1 MELRPAAGRK
11 DVRPAGSDGTS
22 DTVGDR
28 LSVCLASAF
37 YLSYIP
43 STLLGT
49 LARVKLFERA
59 QQRRWTGAGFLGT
72 FAGLVL
78 APLLP
83 ASPLGFGIFWAAAVG
98 AACWLCGRAEK
109 VFGVHDDPR
118 IVLDEVVG
126 YWTAIALLPPRLP
139 VWLAAFVLF
148 RVFDAWKLPPWKT
161 LERLPG
167 GLGVVADDVGAGAAA
182 NVGVRVLLWS
192 VPWFGL

>member
-1 MELRPAAGRK
+1 MVSPDIRPA
-11 DVRPAGSDGTS
+11 
-22 DTVGDR
+22 DR
-28 LSVCLASAF
+28 LSVCLATVF

-43 STLLGT
+43 STLLGA
-49 LARVKLFERA
+49 LSRVRFFERA
-59 QQRRWTGAGFLGT
+59 QLRRWTGAGLLGT

-83 ASPLGFGIFWAAAVG
+83 TAPMPFALFWIGAAG

-126 YWTAIALLPPRLP
+126 FWTAIAFLPPRLP
-139 VWLAAFVLF
+139 VWMAAFILF
-148 RVFDAWKLPPWKT
+148 RVFDVWKLPPGKA

-167 GLGVVADDVGAGAAA
+167 GLGVVADDVGAGLAA
-182 NVGVRVLLWS
+182 NIGVRALLWY